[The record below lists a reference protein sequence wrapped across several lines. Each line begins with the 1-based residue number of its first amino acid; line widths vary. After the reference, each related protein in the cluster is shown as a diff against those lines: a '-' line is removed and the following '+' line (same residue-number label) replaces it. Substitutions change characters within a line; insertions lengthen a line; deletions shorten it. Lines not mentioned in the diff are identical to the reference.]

1 MSEMEALKYFCEF
14 HSNYFQF
21 VFKVIMPED
30 EAEKKKKL
38 VLDQYT
44 QTRKVHLLSRWGKI
58 FLFFVCFFQV
68 LELSV

>member
-1 MSEMEALKYFCEF
+1 MR
-14 HSNYFQF
+14 Q
-21 VFKVIMPED
+21 
-30 EAEKKKKL
+30 KKNKL